1 MAESLTQEE
10 ASKSPKLLVA
20 AIDFGTVYS
29 GYAYSFKYEW
39 TKVKINNW
47 GGGKNLSYKT
57 PSVLLLNPDQSF
69 NSFGYQAERKYAE
82 LAENGSECKKYFYF
96 QRFKMD
102 ISGKG
107 NMVLVSQVLLY
118 RAKIWNVQYT
128 FAIKYHN
135 SLCLTFNVIILVSH

>member
-47 GGGKNLSYKT
+47 GGGENLSYKIILSQCSSSQ
-57 PSVLLLNPDQSF
+57 PRSVL
-69 NSFGYQAERKYAE
+69 
-82 LAENGSECKKYFYF
+82 
-96 QRFKMD
+96 
-102 ISGKG
+102 
-107 NMVLVSQVLLY
+107 
-118 RAKIWNVQYT
+118 
-128 FAIKYHN
+128 
-135 SLCLTFNVIILVSH
+135 